1 MLAGSL
7 QVQSKLLNWALRAV
21 HAFHLFLIPYFWATQ
36 DVVQGP
42 AATALSMN
50 LNKCKIEGSSGTT
63 VSECAVL
70 TISLSES

>member
-7 QVQSKLLNWALRAV
+7 QVQSKLLNWALRA
-21 HAFHLFLIPYFWATQ
+21 FHLFLIPYFWATQ
-36 DVVQGP
+36 DVVRGP